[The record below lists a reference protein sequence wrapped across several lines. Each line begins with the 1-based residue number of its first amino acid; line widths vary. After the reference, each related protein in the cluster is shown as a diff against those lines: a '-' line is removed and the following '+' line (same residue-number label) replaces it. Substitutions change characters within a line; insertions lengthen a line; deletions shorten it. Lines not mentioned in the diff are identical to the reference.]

1 MAVAW
6 PFHGHSM
13 AIPSLP
19 SSPQEV
25 RMAAERTDA
34 FVIAAQSN
42 KHLESP
48 GLFLTT
54 GGGSASRTRRE
65 AGKLG
70 GQKSIEIVCPAFL
83 LSSSSNICGGESRR
97 QKDLPPMTEGENWP
111 RTVSCCVADFCS
123 FPCAPSVLSSDSL
136 SQDKFSVPSQEN
148 FASRRPKSHEGSAGD
163 LQT

>member
-54 GGGSASRTRRE
+54 GWGSASRTRRE

-70 GQKSIEIVCPAFL
+70 GQKLIEIVCPAFL
-83 LSSSSNICGGESRR
+83 LSSSTSVVANQGDKKIC
-97 QKDLPPMTEGENWP
+97 LP
-111 RTVSCCVADFCS
+111 
-123 FPCAPSVLSSDSL
+123 
-136 SQDKFSVPSQEN
+136 
-148 FASRRPKSHEGSAGD
+148 
-163 LQT
+163 